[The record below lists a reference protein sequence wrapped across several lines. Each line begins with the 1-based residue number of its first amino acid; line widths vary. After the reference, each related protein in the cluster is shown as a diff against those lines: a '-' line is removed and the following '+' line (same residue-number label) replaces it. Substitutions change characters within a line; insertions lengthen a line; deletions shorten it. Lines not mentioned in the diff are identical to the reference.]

1 MEQTCVNAK
10 LMISYN
16 FIALFGL
23 GTWQSEKGT
32 VASAVRNAIQL
43 GYRLIDCAAV
53 YKNQEEIGH
62 VFEECFKEEAHF
74 KREDFFIVSKLW
86 NTCHSKD
93 NVKQACK
100 KTLHD
105 LKLSYLDLYLIH
117 FPIAFEYGGLDLDPI
132 IPKDDKGNI
141 KLARVSIAETWKA
154 MEELVDEGLV
164 KSIGISNFSILQTQE
179 LLCSARIVPAVN
191 QIELH
196 PYYTREALI
205 KFCKI
210 IKLKF
215 KHTLH

>member
-1 MEQTCVNAK
+1 MSNPAYTQPSKSDRVNHVPSVK
-10 LMISYN
+10 LNNGTNMP
-16 FIALFGL
+16 LFGL

-100 KTLHD
+100 KSLHD

-154 MEELVDEGLV
+154 MEVSRKNIFL
-164 KSIGISNFSILQTQE
+164 SF
-179 LLCSARIVPAVN
+179 
-191 QIELH
+191 
-196 PYYTREALI
+196 
-205 KFCKI
+205 F
-210 IKLKF
+210 
-215 KHTLH
+215 